1 MYQEI
6 RNKRNL
12 YESEVENEKRL
23 DVKKFFSLKSIIIYI
38 LSILIGTC
46 KLSSGATP
54 FGLAL
59 IGAIVDVNYPLI
71 VPLGLIAIS
80 TGVTFGW
87 TCFAK
92 FLISS
97 IVFVLMKSFIR
108 GDTKTGN
115 ASKILFSAA
124 ISETIIL
131 LFTETLVYDAV
142 MAAFM
147 SVTTAI
153 FYLVFSEGLPVIL
166 DFKDRKIDSHETLM
180 ASGIL
185 LAIIISAI
193 GDFSILGLSLR
204 SIICVLIVLMLGWR
218 RGATVGVVSGV
229 SISLVLGLM
238 GIANASTVATYAV
251 CGLLAGIFSRF
262 GKIGAIIG
270 FIIGNALWVYFI
282 NASTEIII
290 PIGEIVIASIVMF
303 FMPKRISHF
312 IDDLFEMDNALE
324 TKNPIGLLVESTIFK
339 LKAVSEV
346 AEDMASNVETNS
358 EEQEDGIGAFIKTL
372 NENTC
377 KKCKNYKK
385 CWNENYHAMYEA
397 VFNGVEILR
406 KNNNI
411 SPEDIDGSICENKV
425 SLAEG
430 LNFSYEIYKLNKE
443 WQGKMDENKKLVAN
457 QLRGVSE
464 AINTMQK
471 EIGVDKTVTNN
482 LLGAGY
488 RLEVGMARTKKKG
501 SSVSGDTTEYSRLK
515 NGQIILGLS
524 DGMGSGEKAS
534 KSSKKVLELISK
546 YLNAG
551 LDKKVAIGLINSYI
565 MLGENKDNYSTLDI
579 AIFNPNDANIEL
591 IKLGACPT
599 FIRQDGNIEIISS
612 SALPIGAMANMEI
625 NVLKKKLNRDNY
637 IVFVSDGVLESN
649 ENREIWIK
657 ELLQSIGSNKPQ
669 RIADII
675 LQEAVDGNYG
685 VNNDDMTVI
694 VAKVC

>member
-1 MYQEI
+1 M
-6 RNKRNL
+6 RNKEKL

-23 DVKKFFSLKSIIIYI
+23 DVKKFFELKSIMIYI

-46 KLSSGATP
+46 KLASGATP
-54 FGLAL
+54 FGIAF
-59 IGAIVDVNYPLI
+59 IGAIADVNFPLI
-71 VPLGLIAIS
+71 APLVLIAAS
-80 TGVTFGW
+80 TGVAFGW
-87 TCFAK
+87 TCLAK

-97 IVFVLMKSFIR
+97 IIFIVMKSFIK

-115 ASKILFSAA
+115 AAKILFATA
-124 ISETIIL
+124 ISEVIIL
-131 LFTETLVYDAV
+131 LMTETLVYDAV

-147 SVTTAI
+147 STTTAI
-153 FYLVFSEGLPVIL
+153 FYLIFSEGLPVIL
-166 DFKDRKIDSHETLM
+166 DFRNRKIDSHETLM

-185 LAIIISAI
+185 LAVAISTL
-193 GDFSILGLSLR
+193 GDLNLFGLSIR

-218 RGATVGVVSGV
+218 RGATVGIVSGV
-229 SISLVLGLM
+229 SISLILGIM
-238 GIANASTVATYAV
+238 GIADASTVATYAV
-251 CGLLAGIFSRF
+251 CGLLSGVFSRF

-270 FIIGNALWVYFI
+270 FIIGNAVWVFYI

-290 PIGEIVIASIVMF
+290 PIGEIVVASIVMF
-303 FMPKRISHF
+303 FMPKRVTNF
-312 IDDLFEMDNALE
+312 IDDLFDMENALE
-324 TKNPIGLLVESTIFK
+324 GNSPIGLLVESTILK
-339 LKAVSEV
+339 LKAVSDV
-346 AEDMASNVETNS
+346 AEDMASNVEKKD
-358 EEQEDGIGAFIKTL
+358 EESDDKMGGFIKTL

-385 CWNENYHAMYEA
+385 CWNENYHSMYET
-397 VFNGVEILR
+397 VFNSIEVLR
-406 KNNNI
+406 KSNRI
-411 SPEDIDGSICENKV
+411 SSEDIEGSICENKAV
-425 SLAEG
+425 LAEG

-443 WQGKMDENKKLVAN
+443 WQSKVDENKKLVAN

-464 AINTMQK
+464 AINTVQK
-471 EIGVDKTVTNN
+471 EIGVENVFKNN

-488 RLEVGMARTKKKG
+488 KLEVGMSRTKKKG
-501 SSVSGDTTEYSRLK
+501 SNISGDTTEFSRLK

-534 KSSKKVLELISK
+534 RSSKKVLELLGK

-551 LDKKVAIGLINSYI
+551 LDKKVALELINSYI
-565 MLGENKDNYSTLDI
+565 MLGENKDNYATLDI
-579 AIFNPNDANIEL
+579 GVFNPNDANMEL

-599 FIRQDGNIEIISS
+599 FIRQDGKIEIISS
-612 SALPIGAMANMEI
+612 NTLPVGATAKIEVNI
-625 NVLKKKLNRDNY
+625 LNKKLNRDDY
-637 IVFVSDGVLESN
+637 VVFVSDGVLEAN
-649 ENREIWIK
+649 EDREKWIK
-657 ELLQSIGSNKPQ
+657 DLLESVSSNKPQ

>member
-12 YESEVENEKRL
+12 YESEVDNEKKL
-23 DVKKFFSLKSIIIYI
+23 DVKKFFGFKSIIIYI

-71 VPLGLIAIS
+71 VPLALIGLS
-80 TGVTFGW
+80 TGITFGGI
-87 TCFAK
+87 CFAK

-115 ASKILFSAA
+115 ASKILFATA

-131 LFTETLVYDAV
+131 FFTETLIYDAV

-153 FYLVFSEGLPVIL
+153 FYLVFSEGLPVVL
-166 DFKDRKIDSHETLM
+166 EFRDRKIDSHETLM

-185 LAIIISAI
+185 LAVVISAI

-204 SIICVLIVLMLGWR
+204 SIVCVLIVLMLGWR
-218 RGATVGVVSGV
+218 RGPTVGVVSGV
-229 SISLVLGLM
+229 SISLVLGLI
-238 GIANASTVATYAV
+238 GIASASTVATYAV
-251 CGLLAGIFSRF
+251 CGLLSGVFSRF

-303 FMPKRISHF
+303 FMPKRISSL
-312 IDDLFEMDNALE
+312 IDDLFNMDNALE

-339 LKAVSEV
+339 LKAVSDV
-346 AEDMASNVETNS
+346 AEDMAGNVEKNS
-358 EEQEDGIGAFIKTL
+358 DECGDIIGEFIKTL

-377 KKCKNYKK
+377 KKCINYQK
-385 CWNENYHAMYEA
+385 CWSENYHVMYEN
-397 VFNGVEILR
+397 VFNSIEILR
-406 KNNNI
+406 KNN
-411 SPEDIDGSICENKV
+411 SILEKDLEATICNNKKTF
-425 SLAEG
+425 AEG
-430 LNFSYEIYKLNKE
+430 LNFSYEIYRINKE
-443 WQGKMDENKKLVAN
+443 WQSKIDENKKLVAT

-464 AINTMQK
+464 AINNVQK
-471 EIGVDKTVTNN
+471 EIRTESNISNN

-488 RLEVGMARTKKKG
+488 HLEVGMARTKKKG
-501 SSVSGDTTEYSRLK
+501 SSISGDTTEYSRLK
-515 NGQIILGLS
+515 NGHIMLGLS

-534 KSSKKVLELISK
+534 KSSKKVLELLNK
-546 YLNAG
+546 YLNTG
-551 LDKKVAIGLINSYI
+551 LDKKVALELINSYI
-565 MLGENKDNYSTLDI
+565 MLGENKENYATLDI
-579 AIFNPNDANIEL
+579 GIFNPNDANIEI

-599 FIRQDGNIEIISS
+599 FIRQDGNIEIVSS
-612 SALPIGAMANMEI
+612 NALPIGATSKIEVNI
-625 NVLKKKLNRDNY
+625 LNKKLNRDNY
-637 IVFVSDGVLESN
+637 VVIVSDGILESN
-649 ENREIWIK
+649 ENKEKWIK
-657 ELLQSIGSNKPQ
+657 ELLQSIGSKKPQ

-694 VAKVC
+694 VAKVS